1 MDRNALAE
9 LLQALESRRDAEE
22 RRREERYTALIE
34 RVGLAVAAATT
45 PTTTPLMS
53 PPKARAMKM
62 SAEDDPEAYL
72 VAFERLATAAAW
84 PREFWASQLGP
95 CLIGEAQA
103 AYQAMSDQHATEY
116 DLVKQAILRR
126 LNITT
131 ETHRARF
138 REYRRAPE
146 TRPRVVAERLCDHM
160 VHWLTPGKK
169 TPQQMG
175 EAIVVEQFCHVVGAE
190 TQAWIRRHN
199 PDTLEEAVKLAEDFE
214 DSLTSARIGI
224 LSAPALRSSRP
235 LSPSPPS
242 SSPPS
247 FQGSRPPR
255 APIPLGPLASPL
267 WRPRLAPSWG
277 RGAAPAPLP
286 YQQRDRFL
294 THAPSVPPIC
304 FRCHQPGHLAR
315 SCPAAM
321 ECDVAACN
329 WAPETGKRGEYGRE
343 GPCLIN
349 VVLGNVKT
357 HALVDTGCEQTLIR
371 TALLGGVSWRPRGQV
386 AISCIHG
393 DTAAYPTLKVYLSVG
408 PIKRHLVVGVAERL
422 PHPVILG
429 RDWPKFKEL
438 MQIMAVSATHVNVA
452 EKEKKERIGDVFP
465 FHPEMFSPLFRPRKT
480 NKERRTAKWE
490 GALVRQGWGL
500 VGECC
505 NGTKRQSKGVGTQC
519 DREGE
524 VTGPI
529 RAEVIPAPLNV
540 PDPWYSSADLV
551 WGQKNDPSLV
561 HAWGQ
566 VRSIEGKDVDG
577 AGALVYPHFSIKGQ
591 LLYRVNLAAGTGQPV
606 TQLLVPPS
614 CRLEV
619 MRLAHDIPF
628 AGHLGAEKTRERILA
643 RFYWVGLHTDVSRY
657 VATCPDCQRVAP
669 GRVRPAP
676 LVPLP
681 IISTPFERIA
691 MDIVGPLLP
700 SDSGYTHILVV
711 VDYATRYPEAVPLRS
726 TSAAAIATEL
736 AQIMARVG
744 IPKEILT
751 DHGTNFLSKTLQ
763 QVYKILKIRPIRTSV
778 YHPQSDG
785 LVERFN
791 QTLKSMLRRFVT
803 QEQKHWA
810 SLLPYLLFAV
820 REVPQSSTGFSPFEL
835 LYGRQPRGILDLLR
849 EGWEEH
855 KGSSKN
861 VVKYVLLLRDRLDL
875 VGRLAQDNL
884 RAAQHRQEQHYNKN
898 ARIRTFRPGD
908 KVMLLLPSSES
919 KLCAKWQGPYEVIRA
934 IGKVNYEIRQPDRRN
949 EREIYHINLLKP
961 WQAREVLFIA
971 PGNMEDD
978 LGPCPETPSTRAIS
992 MGEQLVPDQQRELR
1006 ELIEEFSDVFSDVP
1020 GRTNLVE
1027 YDIISPPGVTV
1038 RERPYRIPE
1047 SRRSG
1052 VRQEVCDM
1060 LELGVIEPS
1069 RSEWCSPIVIV
1080 AKKDGTNRFCVD
1092 FRKVNAIA
1100 KFDAYP
1106 MPRVDELLDRLGKA
1120 RFISTLD
1127 LTKGYWQIPLTR
1139 SSREKTAFS
1148 TPEGLFHFKTMPF
1161 GLHGAPA
1168 AFQRLMDQVLRPH
1181 HEYAAAYIDDVVIYS
1196 STWREHLARV
1206 AAVLQS
1212 LRAARLTANLR
1223 KCAFAKTETQ
1233 YLGFLMGN
1241 GRVRPVVTKIQA
1253 LVDAAIPKTKT
1264 QVRSLL
1270 GLAGYYRRFIPEY
1283 ATVVNPLVDLTKK
1296 SAPNLIKW
1304 SAECQG
1310 AFDTIKRRLC
1320 QAPTLITPDFT
1331 KRFILHTDASDVG
1344 LGAVLSQKVA
1354 GVEHPILYLSKKM
1367 LPRER
1372 NYSVVEKECLAI
1384 KWATHSLRY
1393 YLLGHSF
1400 DLVTDHA
1407 PLKWLS
1413 TMKDSNARITRWYL
1427 ALQPFMYHM
1436 VHRAGKDHQ
1445 NADYFSRE
1453 GGVMGKVD
1461 LAECSFGSTLSGG
1474 ICDRNMSSG
1483 DKSSSRPVRAL
1494 KNGRK
1499 SIWKGWPD
1507 SSFPGPESG
1516 SAWKEARLC
1525 CKTVLI

>member
-103 AYQAMSDQHATEY
+103 AYQAMSDHHATDY

-169 TPQQMG
+169 TAQQMG

-235 LSPSPPS
+235 LPPSPPT
-242 SSPPS
+242 PPPPPPT
-247 FQGSRPPR
+247 FQGPRPPR
-255 APIPLGPLASPL
+255 APTPLGPLASPP

-294 THAPSVPPIC
+294 TYAPSVPPIC

-438 MQIMAVSATHVNVA
+438 MQTMAVSATHVNVA
-452 EKEKKERIGDVFP
+452 EKKKKEERIGDVFP
-465 FHPEMFSPLFRPRKT
+465 FHTEMFSPLFRPRKT

-490 GALVRQGWGL
+490 GAFVRQGWGL

-505 NGTKRQSKGVGTQC
+505 NGNKRQSKGVGTQC
-519 DREGE
+519 DRESE
-524 VTGPI
+524 VTGPT

-551 WGQKNDPSLV
+551 WGQQNDPSLV

-614 CRLEV
+614 CRTEV

-751 DHGTNFLSKTLQ
+751 DHGTNFLSNTLQ

-884 RAAQHRQEQHYNKN
+884 RSAQHRQEQHYNKN

-908 KVMLLLPSSES
+908 KVMLLLPSSEL

-1006 ELIEEFSDVFSDVP
+1006 KLIEEFSDVFSDVP

-1052 VRQEVCDM
+1052 VRKEVRDM

-1233 YLGFLMGN
+1233 YLGFVMGN
-1241 GRVRPVVTKIQA
+1241 GRVKPVVTKIQA

-1264 QVRSLL
+1264 QTAKAHPELSPWASTNRITTSQLSPNKKCIHSPPARLHAPGTGERVFVLL
-1270 GLAGYYRRFIPEY
+1270 FRTVTCRFIPALY
-1283 ATVVNPLVDLTKK
+1283 TSLCIA
-1296 SAPNLIKW
+1296 
-1304 SAECQG
+1304 G
-1310 AFDTIKRRLC
+1310 A
-1320 QAPTLITPDFT
+1320 
-1331 KRFILHTDASDVG
+1331 
-1344 LGAVLSQKVA
+1344 
-1354 GVEHPILYLSKKM
+1354 
-1367 LPRER
+1367 
-1372 NYSVVEKECLAI
+1372 
-1384 KWATHSLRY
+1384 Y
-1393 YLLGHSF
+1393 YLRSLDQ
-1400 DLVTDHA
+1400 DL
-1407 PLKWLS
+1407 K
-1413 TMKDSNARITRWYL
+1413 
-1427 ALQPFMYHM
+1427 
-1436 VHRAGKDHQ
+1436 
-1445 NADYFSRE
+1445 
-1453 GGVMGKVD
+1453 
-1461 LAECSFGSTLSGG
+1461 
-1474 ICDRNMSSG
+1474 
-1483 DKSSSRPVRAL
+1483 
-1494 KNGRK
+1494 
-1499 SIWKGWPD
+1499 
-1507 SSFPGPESG
+1507 
-1516 SAWKEARLC
+1516 
-1525 CKTVLI
+1525 